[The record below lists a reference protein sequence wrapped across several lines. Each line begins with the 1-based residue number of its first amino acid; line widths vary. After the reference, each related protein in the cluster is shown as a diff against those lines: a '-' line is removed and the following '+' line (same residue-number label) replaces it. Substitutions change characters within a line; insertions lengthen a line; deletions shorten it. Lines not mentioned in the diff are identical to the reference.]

1 MKKFTKLFAKISVF
15 LWSDGRRHK
24 KKCYRERDENEK
36 KNLWDNTQ
44 KSFAYFVL
52 KKLYSFKDKER
63 IL

>member
-1 MKKFTKLFAKISVF
+1 M
-15 LWSDGRRHK
+15 
-24 KKCYRERDENEK
+24 ENEK

-52 KKLYSFKDKER
+52 KNLYSFKDKER